1 MHAQLSLAVVLVVV
15 QLAADLGTVLD
26 SLRNWL
32 TGLLVAVATLMLV
45 WGGVRYMLAAGNPHS
60 LEQAKESIRSALIGF
75 ALAGLAPVLVD
86 IARRVLGF

>member
-1 MHAQLSLAVVLVVV
+1 MHALPTLVAPLAVAY
-15 QLAADLGTVLD
+15 LATDLGTVLD

-32 TGLLVAVATLMLV
+32 TGLLVAIATLMLV

-86 IARRVLGF
+86 IARRVLGL